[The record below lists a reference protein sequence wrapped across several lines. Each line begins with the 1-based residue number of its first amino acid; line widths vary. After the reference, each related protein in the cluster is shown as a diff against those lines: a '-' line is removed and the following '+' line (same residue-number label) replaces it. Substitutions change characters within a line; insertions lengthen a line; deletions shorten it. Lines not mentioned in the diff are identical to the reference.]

1 MKKISADE
9 KLVEKILEYLHGMTE
24 VKAYHLTGVKSR
36 ELNDAISENSK
47 INTDMEKTLI
57 PRMSLQSFI
66 AKLTGV
72 AMVAFSYAFYCAE
85 SMDGLIA
92 VIMTAM

>member
-57 PRMSLQSFI
+57 PRMSLQS
-66 AKLTGV
+66 
-72 AMVAFSYAFYCAE
+72 SQ
-85 SMDGLIA
+85 
-92 VIMTAM
+92 